1 MGNNGTVRITLS
13 DESANALCRVT
24 EMKQWEVAPTMVRG
38 AKKATATGMT
48 AEIEVTKPVRKR
60 RFAHRVRFMRI
71 RKNQTKGADGKH
83 SETQGGFKKTKKR
96 ILKKSPERNEKEV
109 FGVEN
114 TQEIKRSASGRSIIK
129 AMLHELKVLDA
140 AAFAQAPAFDTDG
153 VCRMKHDSA
162 KGRTWQDIRE
172 GGPPCIEVMCSD
184 IAFRWFLNVFDGYI
198 WIHMA
203 TS

>member
-13 DESANALCRVT
+13 DGSANALCRVT

-83 SETQGGFKKTKKR
+83 SETQGGFKKPRKGFSKR
-96 ILKKSPERNEKEV
+96 VQNGMRRKSLGLKIRKKSREV
-109 FGVEN
+109 H
-114 TQEIKRSASGRSIIK
+114 
-129 AMLHELKVLDA
+129 LA
-140 AAFAQAPAFDTDG
+140 AASS
-153 VCRMKHDSA
+153 K
-162 KGRTWQDIRE
+162 
-172 GGPPCIEVMCSD
+172 PCCMSSKC
-184 IAFRWFLNVFDGYI
+184 
-198 WIHMA
+198 
-203 TS
+203 

>member
-83 SETQGGFKKTKKR
+83 SETQGGFKKT
-96 ILKKSPERNEKEV
+96 
-109 FGVEN
+109 
-114 TQEIKRSASGRSIIK
+114 
-129 AMLHELKVLDA
+129 
-140 AAFAQAPAFDTDG
+140 G